1 MNNNQIYI
9 FGHKTPDTDSVTA
22 SIALSYL
29 KNKLGYN
36 TIPAIL
42 SPTNDET
49 KYVLDYFKVPE
60 PNLISDVK
68 IKVKDLNYSKNYT
81 VSADE
86 SIYNAYNYMEK
97 VGISKVPVVDE
108 ESHLLGIVSMK
119 DIAKSE
125 FSDHYEDIDTTY
137 DNIINTLK
145 GETVLKFNTEI
156 KGKVFVAAF
165 NSDTIIKKFKFDN
178 SNILIVGDRHDV
190 IEYAINQKVQL
201 LIITGGHKVKQE
213 LIELAKSNNV
223 SIINVKPKTLEIAK
237 RFSLCNKVSTIMNN
251 EKVLCINENEYLS
264 EFIKVA
270 NKTRYSYYPVLDNYD
285 KCLGIL
291 RYSDVGYDNKKQVI
305 LVDHNGFDQSANGLD
320 EAEILEII
328 DHHNISSS
336 IATGSAINFLTK
348 PYGSTNTIIYSLY
361 REYNIEIPKNIAG
374 LMLSGILSD
383 TLILT
388 SPTTTE
394 KDKEAVEALS
404 KIANLV
410 PEKYG
415 FDMLKASTSIEGK
428 SIDEVLTTDFKV
440 YPAGEL
446 KYCLSQFFTVGIE
459 EIEKRKDELIDRL
472 NNIAKESGFKFEVF
486 LATDIL
492 TNGSYVFYSNEAE
505 ETLKKVFNRED
516 IEQGIF
522 IAGLV
527 SRKKQLVPFIQAEL
541 SD

>member
-361 REYNIEIPKNIAG
+361 REHNIEIPKNIAG